1 MRIGSYFLGYGME
14 TKTAPVY
21 EFGVLLLCHLFENN
35 RSDIKEQKPLPSH
48 LFKSLPIVAHNSM
61 VHWVTNTLLFSLKYI
76 KQGENVFSKLNTN
89 RIFPFKLLSLIFEHF
104 KPQDHQIS
112 YLLEEICLQ
121 TKNFQI
127 ERVYV
132 SSLAKMYS

>member
-1 MRIGSYFLGYGME
+1 MI
-14 TKTAPVY
+14 
-21 EFGVLLLCHLFENN
+21 
-35 RSDIKEQKPLPSH
+35 
-48 LFKSLPIVAHNSM
+48 
-61 VHWVTNTLLFSLKYI
+61 HWITNTLLFSLKYI
-76 KQGENVFSKLNTN
+76 KQGDNVFSKLNTN

-132 SSLAKMYS
+132 SSLAKMYSEGTNATELIKKYAQMGEINYNIKGSKKAVKSDRRTSGQNSKTMKKASGNKC